1 MPNVL
6 KALIVFSVWALLAL
20 TSHLLLSNY
29 QSNFCSHI
37 KHSKLAES
45 KTNIGTEFYLVSTL
59 NDTLSKF
66 QSNNNV
72 YKSKLDI
79 DSISFINKLIESLK
93 NDYRLRLKINLNS
106 NFSTSTIGR
115 DLITQIE
122 SKIKNETTESESL
135 EFNYYNTINKN
146 TIDFKLLEKNKQL
159 IDSIEQSS
167 TTKTFYLDIESGLIK
182 ETAELISYSEL
193 LRQYL
198 QNYTDKSMAIIGHTS
213 VMTVILIKT

>member
-66 QSNNNV
+66 QPNNNNNNNNNA
-72 YKSKLDI
+72 YKSKLLDI

-106 NFSTSTIGR
+106 NFSTSTIER

-146 TIDFKLLEKNKQL
+146 TIDFKLLK
-159 IDSIEQSS
+159 
-167 TTKTFYLDIESGLIK
+167 KT
-182 ETAELISYSEL
+182 
-193 LRQYL
+193 
-198 QNYTDKSMAIIGHTS
+198 NN
-213 VMTVILIKT
+213 